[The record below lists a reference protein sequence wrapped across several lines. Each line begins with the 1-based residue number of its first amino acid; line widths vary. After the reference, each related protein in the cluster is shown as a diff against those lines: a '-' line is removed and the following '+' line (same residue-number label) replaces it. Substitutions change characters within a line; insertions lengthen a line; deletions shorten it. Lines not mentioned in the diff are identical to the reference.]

1 MEKILVSG
9 WNAAVTLPE
18 NYSQSQTYPTIIF
31 FPGWGEV
38 GTDINKLLK
47 NGPHA
52 YLAAGGTIP
61 GFIVIS
67 LQPSAAFP
75 AEQFISERILLL
87 KAKYRIG
94 KLFLTG
100 LSHGGW
106 CCSTYVSQGDYY
118 KQVTAIA
125 TYVGMF
131 SDDNPGLPYSYDP
144 WALLGG
150 KFLCVE
156 QKYDGRYMKQVVDRM
171 NVVAPN
177 SATYIQTL
185 YDGGGHSGWEYFYV
199 RADQYLI
206 NGKMMNVYEYFASMV
221 TVEPPP
227 PPPPPPIKT
236 VQSTITLY
244 TDGTY
249 SLK

>member
-1 MEKILVSG
+1 MEKILVNG
-9 WNAAVTLPE
+9 WNAAVTLPD
-18 NYSQSQTYPTIIF
+18 NYSQTQTYPTIIF

-38 GTDINKLLK
+38 GSDINKLLM

-67 LQPSAAFP
+67 LQPGAAFP
-75 AEQFISERILLL
+75 TEAIMNDRIQLL

-106 CCSTYVSQGDYY
+106 CCSTFVSQGDFY

-125 TYVGMF
+125 TYVGMIA
-131 SDDNPGLPYSYDP
+131 DDNPGFPNGFDA
-144 WALLGG
+144 WAAAGG

-156 QKYDGRYMKQVVDRM
+156 QKYDGRYMDRAVNRM
-171 NVVAPN
+171 NAIAPG
-177 SATYIQTL
+177 SATFIQTM
-185 YDGGGHSGWEYFYV
+185 YDGGGHSGWNYFYV
-199 RADQYLI
+199 NADKYSI

-227 PPPPPPIKT
+227 PPPPIKT